1 MFDLGRAVGYLL
13 LDTSGFTAGFQ
24 TAGAQIKT
32 FMNNTNPVETR
43 VGALGGAFTS
53 AGATMTKGFTVP
65 LLGIATAATK
75 VTADFDSQMS
85 KVAAISGATGEDFD
99 ALREKAREMGEKTKF
114 SATEAGQ
121 AFEYMAMAGW
131 KTEDM
136 LNGIEGIMNLAAA
149 AGEDLGLTSDIV
161 TDALTAFGLQAED
174 SAHFSDVLAAA
185 SSNANTN
192 VAMMGETFKYVAPV
206 AGQMGYSVEDT
217 AVAIGLMANSGI
229 KASQA
234 GTSLRG
240 LFTRLA
246 KQPKE
251 AAAAMSALNI
261 SLDDGQG
268 HMYSLME
275 LMEIL
280 RDRFQNDLMV
290 PADEA
295 AQQFAELDEQ
305 LAAGTL
311 TQSQY
316 EKEVEK
322 LTKRVFGAEG
332 ALKAQYAA
340 MLAGTNGMSGLL
352 AIVGASEKDFQKLT
366 AAVEHSSDTFVK
378 TKDGAVIPMSEALE
392 KGIEWIEEY
401 NGESEKMASVMQDN
415 LSGQLTILMSQLQE
429 LAISIGDLLMPHLRN
444 IVAKIQ
450 EWVDKLNNMDE
461 STKNTIVR
469 IGLIVA
475 AIGPVLL
482 ILGKVFTAIST
493 IITVVKTLRT
503 VFMALNAVMLANPI
517 GLVIAAIAALVA
529 AFIYLWNHCEGFR
542 NFWIN
547 LWDRIKEKVSEIVER
562 VKFDFELLKVAL
574 ELLRAWFQEKI
585 NSIKQTFE
593 NLKIAAKTTWDN
605 IISTIST
612 AIQDIV
618 TRITSFATSMYNGA
632 KTAFQQFR
640 TGAVEKWNEI
650 KNWFNTA
657 LRGLIDRVKA
667 WYNSMKSAG
676 RNFLSN
682 FWNGLK
688 EKWNEISSWVT
699 EKVNWIKNKFSNAVS
714 KAKSWVSGSY
724 ATGTDYILSDRIVQV
739 HEGEAILS
747 KEENQNRNRAGFMGN
762 SVIPIT
768 LNITETID
776 GMTLAKNQHKYNLV
790 LDDVHGPSLIKT

>member
-43 VGALGGAFTS
+43 VEALGGAFTS

-99 ALREKAREMGEKTKF
+99 ALREKAREMGEKTRF

-161 TDALTAFGLQAED
+161 TDALTAFGLQAKD

-251 AAAAMSALNI
+251 AAAAMNALNI

-305 LAAGTL
+305 LAAGIL

-352 AIVGASEKDFQKLT
+352 AIVGASEEDFQKLT

-493 IITVVKTLRT
+493 IITVVKTFRT
-503 VFMALNAVMLANPI
+503 VWMALNAVLLANPI

-529 AFIYLWNHCEGFR
+529 AFVYLWNHCEGFR

-547 LWDRIKEKVSEIVER
+547 LWDNIKGKASEIIER
-562 VKFDFELLKVAL
+562 IKFDFELLKTAL
-574 ELLRAWFQEKI
+574 DLLKAWFQEKI
-585 NSIKQTFE
+585 DSIKQTFE
-593 NLKIAAKTTWDN
+593 DLRTAAKNTWDN
-605 IISTIST
+605 ITSTIST
-612 AIQDIV
+612 AIQNIV
-618 TRITSFATSMYNGA
+618 TRITNFATSMYNGA
-632 KTAFQQFR
+632 KTAFQRFK
-640 TGAVEKWNEI
+640 TGAEEKWNEIKTWFNNSLDELINRVKALYSTIKNVGRNFLGNFWDGLKEKWNEI
-650 KNWFNTA
+650 KNWV
-657 LRGLIDRVKA
+657 I
-667 WYNSMKSAG
+667 
-676 RNFLSN
+676 
-682 FWNGLK
+682 
-688 EKWNEISSWVT
+688 
-699 EKVNWIKNKFSNAVS
+699 EKVNWISNKFSNAIS
-714 KAKSWVSGSY
+714 KAKNVVSGSY

-747 KEENQNRNRAGFMGN
+747 KEENQAMKDNSIMGG
-762 SVIPIT
+762 VTIPVT
-768 LNITETID
+768 FNITETID
-776 GMTLAKNQHKYNLV
+776 GMKLAQHQHKYNLIV
-790 LDDVHGPSLIKT
+790 SNNHGVSLIKA